1 MSLSKRHLFPK
12 GNLFVKWESVKVGL
26 FSTRD
31 LFQDTFY
38 AALFD
43 TKSYYFVSTKSQG
56 LSVKRLPQ
64 HLTTPLLVQH

>member
-1 MSLSKRHLFPK
+1 MSSFYVTQEERRNSYEFVEETPFPK

-31 LFQDTFY
+31 LLQDTFY

-43 TKSYYFVSTKSQG
+43 TKSYYFVSTSHKV
-56 LSVKRLPQ
+56 SV
-64 HLTTPLLVQH
+64 